1 MSDGPNSHG
10 VAAHG
15 KKYTIHVY
23 ERPDKLLQYEIL
35 EGDKTI
41 IERVNSQACERR
53 DNTGEPPQQIYSG
66 KTEVRM
72 MAIIAPQK
80 STT

>member
-41 IERVNSQACERR
+41 IERVNSQA
-53 DNTGEPPQQIYSG
+53 GE
-66 KTEVRM
+66 
-72 MAIIAPQK
+72 
-80 STT
+80 